1 MKVNSKF
8 AALLAMV
15 AAAGSAFAAGAHNA
29 ANLAKAG
36 KPARSTSQSGNP
48 AKRGPGWG
56 HAHVKRMAR
65 KARNVAKNRR
75 AHRR

>member
-1 MKVNSKF
+1 
-8 AALLAMV
+8 V

-48 AKRGPGWG
+48 AKRGPGYSY
-56 HAHVKRMAR
+56 AHVKRMAR